1 MVRKTRDGEST
12 KEAVL
17 NAAKQVF
24 AEKGFAGSSLA
35 MISQRCGISD
45 GLILHHFKSK
55 ENLYHLVLDD
65 LASQYAR
72 MISQAWKRA
81 GNTQQAVQEMLRATF
96 QYWSEDDV
104 YDRISLWTYLEN
116 RTELIDEEA
125 KLTAGLAAVI
135 QRMQAEGKV
144 DDRFSPYVLLT
155 MTVGPIHFWIRYR
168 ELFKRALNLDGTL
181 EELNRVFQEQ
191 YIQLIQKI
199 YQPRKD
205 LP

>member
-1 MVRKTRDGEST
+1 
-12 KEAVL
+12 
-17 NAAKQVF
+17 
-24 AEKGFAGSSLA
+24 
-35 MISQRCGISD
+35 MISHRCGISD

-181 EELNRVFQEQ
+181 EELNRVFQKQ